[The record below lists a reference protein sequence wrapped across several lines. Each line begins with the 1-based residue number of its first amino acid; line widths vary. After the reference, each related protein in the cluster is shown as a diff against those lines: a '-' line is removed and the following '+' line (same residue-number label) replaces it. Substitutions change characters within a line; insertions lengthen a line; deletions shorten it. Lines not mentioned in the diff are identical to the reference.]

1 MRLNLN
7 LIKAYHFPPTDE
19 ASSSAV
25 ATPEKACTVQ
35 IAEWIYSRVN
45 PGKSAELVPGV
56 LLDWP
61 VPTVQRL
68 WFG

>member
-1 MRLNLN
+1 M
-7 LIKAYHFPPTDE
+7 FTDYNYSIIISEE
-19 ASSSAV
+19 AVTSVSTNADR
-25 ATPEKACTVQ
+25 PCTVQ

-45 PGKSAELVPGV
+45 PGKSPEIVPGIV
-56 LLDWP
+56 LDWP